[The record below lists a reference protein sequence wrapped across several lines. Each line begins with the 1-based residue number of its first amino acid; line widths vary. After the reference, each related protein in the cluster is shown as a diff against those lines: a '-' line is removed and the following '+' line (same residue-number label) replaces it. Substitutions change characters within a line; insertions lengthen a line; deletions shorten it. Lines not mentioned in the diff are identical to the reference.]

1 MAKRKRA
8 FNPNPGPGAEYMF
21 GVLVS
26 DFDSKHGPLTQQ
38 ARETFLG
45 ALRQA
50 FLAAAYTVDIESQ
63 GSRVRGGS
71 KRGSMAT
78 QAASNRYEQMVEAYK
93 RLVGMDRECDRL
105 QTVAKRFRVHPNTV
119 RNAIKKFL

>member
-1 MAKRKRA
+1 MAKRKRE

-38 ARETFLG
+38 ARLTFLG

-78 QAASNRYEQMVEAYK
+78 QAASQRHEQMVAAYK

-105 QTVAKRFRVHPNTV
+105 QAVAKEFSVHPNTV